1 MSDVK
6 TYKMMIGGEWVD
18 ASGGDTFESMNPFT
32 RQDLGL
38 DPEGR

>member
-18 ASGGDTFESMNPFT
+18 ASGGDTFECMNPFT
-32 RQDLGL
+32 GKTW
-38 DPEGR
+38 P